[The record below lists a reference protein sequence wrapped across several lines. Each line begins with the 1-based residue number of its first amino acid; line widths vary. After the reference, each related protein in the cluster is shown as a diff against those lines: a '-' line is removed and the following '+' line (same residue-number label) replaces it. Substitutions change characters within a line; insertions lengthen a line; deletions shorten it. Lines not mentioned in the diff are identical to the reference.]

1 MSRNWRSVC
10 RTFGTIDQYLGKFK
24 AIIWSTPIYFVGMI
38 ILVVTFTPMAIKA
51 GASMGVLI
59 ATLITI
65 GLGTGSLEAGIAPMC
80 GEQSP
85 TLKPY
90 IQVNR
95 NTGGH
100 EVVNI
105 GLTSARGFMCTVE
118 LPI

>member
-1 MSRNWRSVC
+1 LGVL
-10 RTFGTIDQYLGKFK
+10 DQYLGKFK
-24 AIIWSTPIYFVGMI
+24 TIIWSTPIYFVGMI

-51 GASMGVLI
+51 GASMGILI
-59 ATLITI
+59 ANSITI
-65 GLGTGSLEAGIAPMC
+65 GLGTGGLKAGIAPMC

-85 TLKPY
+85 TLKSY

-95 NTGGH
+95 NTGQR
-100 EVVNI
+100 EVVDI